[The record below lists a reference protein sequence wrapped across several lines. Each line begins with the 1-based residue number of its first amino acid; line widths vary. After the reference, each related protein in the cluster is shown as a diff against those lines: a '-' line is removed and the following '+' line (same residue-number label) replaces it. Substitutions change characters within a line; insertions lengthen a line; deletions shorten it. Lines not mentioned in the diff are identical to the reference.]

1 MTRRLVRMFV
11 RDHMTPDP
19 ITVTKETSV
28 LDALELMKKNKIRRL
43 PVIQD
48 GRLIGLVTERDILRV
63 SPSPASTLSVFEV
76 NYLVAKMTVKDAM
89 IKRPV
94 TVPPD
99 MTIEEAALLMREHKI
114 DNLLVM
120 EKERL
125 VGIITQTDLFEAL
138 IKLFGLRRPGI
149 RLTLKVVDRIGVL
162 ADIARLVKEAGI
174 NIINVANRH
183 KDDIYTY
190 VVLRLATDDVSSLL
204 PALEDRGYQVVHVSS
219 YNG

>member
-1 MTRRLVRMFV
+1 MFV

-174 NIINVANRH
+174 NIINIANRH
-183 KDDIYTY
+183 KDDVYTY

>member
-1 MTRRLVRMFV
+1 MFV

-43 PVIQD
+43 PVLQE

-149 RLTLKVVDRIGVL
+149 RLTLQVVDRIGVL

-183 KDDIYTY
+183 KDDVYTY

>member
-1 MTRRLVRMFV
+1 MFV
-11 RDHMTPDP
+11 RDHMSPDP

-28 LDALELMKKNKIRRL
+28 LDALEIMKKHKIRRL
-43 PVIQD
+43 PVVQD
-48 GRLIGLVTERDILRV
+48 GRLVGLVTERDILRV
-63 SPSPASTLSVFEV
+63 SPSPASTLSAFEV

-89 IKRPV
+89 IKRPI

-120 EKERL
+120 EREKL
-125 VGIITQTDLFEAL
+125 VGIITQTDLFEAM
-138 IKLFGLRRPGI
+138 IKLFGLRRPGV
-149 RLTLKVVDRIGVL
+149 RVTLEVEDRVGVL
-162 ADIARLVKEAGI
+162 ASIARRVAEAGI

-183 KDDIYTY
+183 KDDVHTY
-190 VVLRLATDDVSSLL
+190 IVLRLATDDVGDLL
-204 PALEDRGYQVVHVSS
+204 PTLEAEGYRVIHVSS

>member
-1 MTRRLVRMFV
+1 MFV
-11 RDHMTPDP
+11 RDHMTPHP
-19 ITVTKETSV
+19 LTVTKETSV

-43 PVIQD
+43 PVVQD
-48 GRLIGLVTERDILRV
+48 GRLVGLVTERDILRV

-76 NYLVAKMTVKDAM
+76 NYLVAKMMVKDAM

-120 EKERL
+120 EKDQL

-149 RLTLKVVDRIGVL
+149 RLTLEVVDRIGVL
-162 ADIARLVKEAGI
+162 ADIARLVKEADI

-183 KDDIYTY
+183 KDEVHTY
-190 VVLRLATDDVSSLL
+190 VVLRLATDDVSKLI
-204 PALEDRGYQVVHVSS
+204 PALEARDYRVVHITPYS
-219 YNG
+219 G

>member
-1 MTRRLVRMFV
+1 MFV

>member
-1 MTRRLVRMFV
+1 MFV
-11 RDHMTPDP
+11 RDHMSPNP
-19 ITVTKETSV
+19 ITVTRDTSV
-28 LDALELMKKNKIRRL
+28 LDALELMKKHKIRRL
-43 PVIQD
+43 PVVQD
-48 GRLIGLVTERDILRV
+48 GRLVGLVTERDILRV
-63 SPSPASTLSVFEV
+63 SPSPASTLSAFEV

-89 IKRPV
+89 IKRPI

-120 EKERL
+120 EKEKL

-138 IKLFGLRRPGI
+138 IKLFGLRRPGV
-149 RLTLKVVDRIGVL
+149 RVTLEVEDRIGVL
-162 ADIARLVKEAGI
+162 ANIARRVADAGI

-183 KDDIYTY
+183 KDDVHTY
-190 VVLRLATDDVSSLL
+190 VVLRLATDDVSVLL
-204 PALEDRGYQVVHVSS
+204 PALEAEGCRVVHVSS

>member
-1 MTRRLVRMFV
+1 MFV
-11 RDHMTPDP
+11 RDHMTPHP

-43 PVIQD
+43 PVVQD
-48 GRLIGLVTERDILRV
+48 GRLVGLVTERDILRV

-76 NYLVAKMTVKDAM
+76 NYLVAKMAVKDAM

-120 EKERL
+120 EKDQL

-149 RLTLKVVDRIGVL
+149 RLTLEVVDRIGVL
-162 ADIARLVKEAGI
+162 AEIARLVKEAGI

-183 KDDIYTY
+183 KDDVHTY
-190 VVLRLATDDVSSLL
+190 VVLRLATDDVSKLI
-204 PALEDRGYQVVHVSS
+204 PALEARDYRVVHVSP

>member
-1 MTRRLVRMFV
+1 MFV
-11 RDHMTPDP
+11 RDHMTPHP

-43 PVIQD
+43 PVVQD
-48 GRLIGLVTERDILRV
+48 GRLVGLVTERDILRV

-94 TVPPD
+94 TVSPE

-120 EKERL
+120 EKDKL

-149 RLTLKVVDRIGVL
+149 RLTLEVVDRIGVL

-183 KDDIYTY
+183 KDEIHTY
-190 VVLRLATDDVSSLL
+190 VVLRLATDDVSKLI
-204 PALEDRGYQVVHVSS
+204 PVLEERGYRVVHVSPYS
-219 YNG
+219 G

>member
-1 MTRRLVRMFV
+1 MFV

-204 PALEDRGYQVVHVSS
+204 PTLEDRGYQVVHVSS

>member
-1 MTRRLVRMFV
+1 MFI
-11 RDHMTPDP
+11 RDHMTPNP
-19 ITVTKETSV
+19 ITVTKETTV
-28 LDALELMKKNKIRRL
+28 LEALEIMKKNKIRRL
-43 PVIQD
+43 PVLQE
-48 GRLIGLVTERDILRV
+48 GRLVGLITERDILRV

-76 NYLVAKMTVKDAM
+76 NYLVAKMKVKDAM

-120 EKERL
+120 EDEKL
-125 VGIITQTDLFEAL
+125 VGIITQTDLFDSM

-149 RLTLKVVDRIGVL
+149 RVTLEVEDRVGVL
-162 ADIARLVKEAGI
+162 ANIAQIVKEAGI
-174 NIINVANRH
+174 NIINVANRQ
-183 KDDIYTY
+183 KDEFRTY
-190 VVLRLATDDVSSLL
+190 VVLRLATDDVSNLL
-204 PALEDRGYQVVHVSS
+204 PLLEAQGYHIVHAST

>member
-1 MTRRLVRMFV
+1 MFV
-11 RDHMTPDP
+11 RDHMSPNP
-19 ITVTKETSV
+19 ITVTRETSV
-28 LDALELMKKNKIRRL
+28 LDALELMKKHKIRRL
-43 PVIQD
+43 PVVQD
-48 GRLIGLVTERDILRV
+48 GRLVGLVTERDILRV
-63 SPSPASTLSVFEV
+63 SPSPASTLSAFEV

-89 IKRPV
+89 IKRPI

-120 EKERL
+120 EKEKL

-138 IKLFGLRRPGI
+138 IKLFGLRRPGV
-149 RLTLKVVDRIGVL
+149 RVTLEVEDRIGVL
-162 ADIARLVKEAGI
+162 ANIARRVADAGI

-183 KDDIYTY
+183 KDDVHTY
-190 VVLRLATDDVSSLL
+190 VVLRLATGDVSALL
-204 PALEDRGYQVVHVSS
+204 PALEAEGYRVIHVSS

>member
-1 MTRRLVRMFV
+1 MFV

-43 PVIQD
+43 PVLQD

-174 NIINVANRH
+174 NIINIANRH
-183 KDDIYTY
+183 KDDVYTY